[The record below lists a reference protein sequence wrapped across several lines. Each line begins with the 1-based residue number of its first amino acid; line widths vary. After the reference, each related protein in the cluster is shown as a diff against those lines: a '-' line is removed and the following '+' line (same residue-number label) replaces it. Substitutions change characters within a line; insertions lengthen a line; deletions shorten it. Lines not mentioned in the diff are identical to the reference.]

1 MDWNYHICHKPVVPG
16 FDRMVQLEG
25 ISHVDTPK
33 AWVWGPGI
41 VHDDCRLRLTTPF
54 DDKVGQDYMA
64 LSERMT
70 P

>member
-1 MDWNYHICHKPVVPG
+1 MDLNCHVCHKPVVPG
-16 FDRMVQLEG
+16 HDRKVQIEG
-25 ISHVDTPK
+25 ISHVKTPK
-33 AWVWGPGI
+33 AWVWGPVI

-54 DDKVGQDYMA
+54 DDEVGQDYMT